1 MGDRERTGALAGGDR
16 AVEEPAERVLAS
28 FRIVEYGRAVAH
40 APTRALNAASR
51 AIAEFEPEFVDRTR
65 AAWRDLLPELPRGDL
80 MRNVTFE
87 WLLRHP
93 YVPMRTFDLQAWT
106 NSPTEI
112 YVGDPSSHIG
122 GEPIDEAAW
131 WRAVLYHE
139 AVHVTQFASA
149 GGPPDT
155 YTRMMEY
162 EVEAYGESLEW
173 LNETKH
179 PDRYRTGGMD
189 GITERMTNAY
199 ELFESEMEMVNESTA
214 DIQDR
219 EGRHERREELYRRFL
234 LGERWSDVPAFLP
247 PHDDIEELYGR

>member
-1 MGDRERTGALAGGDR
+1 MGDGEHTGALAGGDR
-16 AVEEPAERVLAS
+16 AVEEPAERVLEGG
-28 FRIVEYGRAVAH
+28 RIVEYGRMAAR
-40 APTRALNAASR
+40 APTQVLTWAFR
-51 AIAEFEPEFVDRTR
+51 AIDEFEPEFVDRAR
-65 AAWRDLLPELPRGDL
+65 AAWKDLLQELPRRNL

-93 YVPMRTFDLQAWT
+93 YGPMRTFDVQAWT

-112 YVGDPSSHIG
+112 YVGNPSPHIED
-122 GEPIDEAAW
+122 EPIDEDAW

-139 AVHVTQFASA
+139 AVHVKQFAAA
-149 GGPPDT
+149 GAPDT

-173 LNETKH
+173 LSETKH

-189 GITERMTNAY
+189 EITERMANGHD
-199 ELFESEMEMVNESTA
+199 LFESEMEMVNGSTS

-219 EGRHERREELYRRFL
+219 EDRHERREELYRRFL
-234 LGERWSDVPAFLP
+234 LGERWSGVPAFLP
-247 PHDDIEELYGR
+247 PHEDIEELYGR